1 MADISCDASGLLSR
15 DAFSASRSRR
25 PSLRRGDRLRLRRS
39 PFRSRLLRRS
49 ARFRCRSRDRDLRR
63 RSLWRRAGE
72 SAEPDRRRFRSLP
85 IGAEKSSD
93 VKNKSLR
100 KQEYDLKFLIRT
112 EARLFAKRFFFLTAA
127 A

>member
-49 ARFRCRSRDRDLRR
+49 ARFRSRSRDRDLRR
-63 RSLWRRAGE
+63 RSLWRRSGE
-72 SAEPDRRRFRSLP
+72 SAEPDRRRFRSFP
-85 IGAEKSSD
+85 IGAGAKKSSD
-93 VKNKSLR
+93 VKNNSLR

-112 EARLFAKRFFFLTAA
+112 EARLFAKRFFF
-127 A
+127 